1 MSALDQVNDL
11 KLKAL
16 RIQYVTDM
24 LNSMEPIFT
33 M

>member
-1 MSALDQVNDL
+1 MSALDQVNEL
-11 KLKAL
+11 KLKIL
-16 RIQYVTDM
+16 RIQYVADM